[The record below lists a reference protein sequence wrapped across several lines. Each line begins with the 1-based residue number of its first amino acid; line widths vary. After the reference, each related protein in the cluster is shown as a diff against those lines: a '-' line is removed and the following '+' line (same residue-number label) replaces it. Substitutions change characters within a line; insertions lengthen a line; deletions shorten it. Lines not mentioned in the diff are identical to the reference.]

1 MTMADRASRL
11 AHIMDYQ
18 VKSWFG
24 ASAPSVVSH
33 RAVQALLAK
42 WAQIKAERDPV
53 LADFWHEP
61 DEALA
66 ENAILLLR
74 SDPDYL
80 YLHHGR
86 ALRER
91 FGFSM
96 QGLTLS
102 DLRTRIRPHLLELF
116 DRTAAEFTPAYFQS
130 FDDLAEEVLL
140 WGRLCLPLR
149 LSTKD
154 RRLALLLY
162 CHPIADEAMILEAL
176 FERSR
181 SSTLIATPIRDEH
194 GRIVDAWIVAQNE
207 EAAKITGIAEHATG
221 NLLLRSTA
229 LFARDDLWTHLV
241 GRLAAGSAAATITIP
256 RQELTVAVELQLIG
270 DYVVVRATPVA
281 EPAQAFTLS

>member
-229 LFARDDLWTHLV
+229 LLARDDLWTHLID
-241 GRLAAGSAAATITIP
+241 GLAAGSATATVTIP
-256 RQELTVAVELQLIG
+256 RQELTVSVELQLIG
-270 DYVVVRATPVA
+270 DYIVARATPLA

>member
-1 MTMADRASRL
+1 MADRASRL

-33 RAVQALLAK
+33 QAVQALLAK

-66 ENAILLLR
+66 DNAILLLR

-96 QGLTLS
+96 QGMTLS

-130 FDDLAEEVLL
+130 FDDLSDEVLL

-154 RRLALLLY
+154 RHLALLVY
-162 CHPIADEAMILEAL
+162 CHPIVDNAMILEAL